1 MAAGAGVAPA
11 RVVGLAAEGRHAVSG
26 GGLRA
31 GNGLPALVR
40 AAAERDRGSND
51 RGRVQKRPHGTTLLP
66 SLAATLAW
74 PSRYGYAD
82 IRRCA
87 AKEVDMKLYYLTGA
101 CSLASNI
108 ALRDAGLKFEL
119 VKVDRH
125 TKKAADGLDFN
136 EVNPKGYVPALTL
149 DNGEVLTENVTV
161 LPYIGER
168 GADLPGGC
176 PRFAVTIGSVQALHV
191 RGRNGYQT
199 EQAAE
204 ARD

>member
-87 AKEVDMKLYYLTGA
+87 AKEVDMRSEEHT
-101 CSLASNI
+101 S
-108 ALRDAGLKFEL
+108 EL
-119 VKVDRH
+119 ESH
-125 TKKAADGLDFN
+125 
-136 EVNPKGYVPALTL
+136 VNLV
-149 DNGEVLTENVTV
+149 
-161 LPYIGER
+161 
-168 GADLPGGC
+168 
-176 PRFAVTIGSVQALHV
+176 
-191 RGRNGYQT
+191 
-199 EQAAE
+199 
-204 ARD
+204 

>member
-1 MAAGAGVAPA
+1 
-11 RVVGLAAEGRHAVSG
+11 
-26 GGLRA
+26 
-31 GNGLPALVR
+31 
-40 AAAERDRGSND
+40 
-51 RGRVQKRPHGTTLLP
+51 GTTLLP

-125 TKKAADGLDFN
+125 TKKAADGLDFK
-136 EVNPKGYVPALTL
+136 EANPKAYARKTMATRFDYLQRALRSKSFLMGAQYTVADAYLFTVRSWARHVEIDLGKWPQLRGYVERVGARPHVIEALESEGL
-149 DNGEVLTENVTV
+149 
-161 LPYIGER
+161 
-168 GADLPGGC
+168 
-176 PRFAVTIGSVQALHV
+176 
-191 RGRNGYQT
+191 
-199 EQAAE
+199 
-204 ARD
+204 AR

>member
-11 RVVGLAAEGRHAVSG
+11 RVVALAAGGRHAVSG

-31 GNGLPALVR
+31 GNGLPPLVR

-136 EVNPKGYVPALTL
+136 EVNPKGYVPALDRKSTRL
-149 DNGEVLTENVTV
+149 NSSHSQIS
-161 LPYIGER
+161 Y
-168 GADLPGGC
+168 
-176 PRFAVTIGSVQALHV
+176 AVFCL
-191 RGRNGYQT
+191 
-199 EQAAE
+199 
-204 ARD
+204 